1 MMVMINM
8 MTLNKTLIITM
19 EECGE
24 LTRACSKIIRHGVEE
39 KTKYRDNLLEEIADV
54 RAMLH
59 LVVSHMNF
67 SPDYIDKLVDKRL
80 DKMME
85 SGYE

>member
-1 MMVMINM
+1 

>member
-1 MMVMINM
+1 MTNM

-39 KTKYRDNLLEEIADV
+39 KPKYRDNLLEEIADV
-54 RAMLH
+54 QAMLH

-67 SPDYIDKLVDKRL
+67 SPDYIDELVDKRL

>member
-24 LTRACSKIIRHGVEE
+24 LTRACSKVIRHGVEE
-39 KTKYRDNLLEEIADV
+39 KAKYRDNLLEEIADV

>member
-1 MMVMINM
+1 

-24 LTRACSKIIRHGVEE
+24 LTRACSKIIRHGIEE
-39 KTKYRDNLLEEIADV
+39 KPKSRDNLLEEIADV
-54 RAMLH
+54 QAMLH

-67 SPDYIDKLVDKRL
+67 SPDYIEKLVDKRL

>member
-59 LVVSHMNF
+59 LVVSHMSF
-67 SPDYIDKLVDKRL
+67 SPDYIDELVDKRL

>member
-1 MMVMINM
+1 
-8 MTLNKTLIITM
+8 
-19 EECGE
+19 
-24 LTRACSKIIRHGVEE
+24 
-39 KTKYRDNLLEEIADV
+39 
-54 RAMLH
+54 MLH

-67 SPDYIDKLVDKRL
+67 SPDYIEKLVDKRL

>member
-1 MMVMINM
+1 MINM